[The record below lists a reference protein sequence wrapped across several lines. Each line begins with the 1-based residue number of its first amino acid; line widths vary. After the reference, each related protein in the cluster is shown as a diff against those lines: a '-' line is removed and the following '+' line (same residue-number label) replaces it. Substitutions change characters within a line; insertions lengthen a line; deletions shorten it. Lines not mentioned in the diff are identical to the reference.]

1 MGTIFS
7 SGVGS
12 GLDVAGLVSQLVT
25 AEGAAPSARLDREE
39 ASLQAELSAFGSL
52 RSSLDELRSAL
63 DSLQSLNSFRGRQV
77 TLSGTDYLSATADSS
92 SVPGSYDIEVELMA
106 SAHRLASDPY
116 ADADTEVG
124 TGTLTVT
131 AGSSGAFGVVIDSTN
146 NTLAGIRDAIND
158 ASNNV
163 GVLATIINGVDGSR
177 LILSSSKTGVNN
189 PITVTETGGDGGLA
203 PLVYDPLN
211 MITNMTEV
219 DPAQDARIL
228 INGFAVE
235 SSSNSVSG
243 AVDGLEIE
251 LIAEN
256 LPGETT
262 NLSVSFDR
270 EGSREAVTGLVDAY
284 NAYLDATAELTSF
297 DVESETRG
305 PLFGES
311 ILRSLSFQLRQE
323 FTATITGLAGPFDNL
338 LDIGITT
345 DLDGKLSLDTAK
357 LNAAFAED
365 FDAVGTLF
373 ADQTNGVAN
382 RLDALLDPYLA
393 TGGLLDARTDGIDAS
408 IQDISDRR
416 EALNTRLLAVEERL
430 FRQFNAL
437 DTLLAELQSTSGFLT
452 QQLDNLPGFTFF
464 TQGNDR

>member
-12 GLDVAGLVSQLVT
+12 GLDVAGLVSQLVA
-25 AEGAAPSARLDREE
+25 AEGAPASARYDREE

-63 DSLQSLNSFRGRQV
+63 GSLKDLESFRGRAV
-77 TLSGTDYLSATADSS
+77 TQSGTDFLSASATSS
-92 SVPGSYDIEVELMA
+92 SVPGSYDIEVELLA
-106 SAHRLASDPY
+106 SAHRLASDPFVTS
-116 ADADTEVG
+116 DTVVG

-131 AGSSGAFGVVIDSTN
+131 AGSGGAFALTIDDTN

-158 ASNNV
+158 ADNNT

-177 LILSSSKTGVNN
+177 LVLTASNTGLTN
-189 PITVTETGGDGGLA
+189 PITVTQTGGDGGLV

-211 MITNMTEV
+211 LITNLTEV

-235 SSSNSVSG
+235 SASNSVSG
-243 AVDGLEIE
+243 AIDGLDIE
-251 LIAEN
+251 LLAAN

-262 NLSVSFDR
+262 GLTVSYDQS
-270 EGSREAVTGLVDAY
+270 GAREAVTQLVDAY
-284 NAYLDATAELTSF
+284 NAFLDATSELASF
-297 DVESETRG
+297 DPEAQTRG
-305 PLFGES
+305 PLFGDTT
-311 ILRSLSFQLRQE
+311 LRTLQFQLRQE
-323 FTATITGLAGPFDNL
+323 LTAAVAELTGPFDNL
-338 LDIGITT
+338 VDIGITT
-345 DLDGKLSLDTAK
+345 DLEGRLSLDAAK
-357 LNAAFAED
+357 LDAAFVAD
-365 FDAVGTLF
+365 FDAVGVLF
-373 ADQTNGVAN
+373 SDETQGIAK
-382 RLDALLDPYLA
+382 RLDARIEPYLA
-393 TGGLLDARTDGIDAS
+393 GGGLLDARTDGINAS
-408 IQDISDRR
+408 IELIGERR
-416 EALNTRLLAVEERL
+416 ETLNTRLIAVEERL

-464 TQGNDR
+464 QQDR